1 MMTDIENQTF
11 LDKNDKPNYKR
22 VAEQIRM
29 QHTQKF
35 ISKIYCSVIFLFL
48 IAGVVLI
55 ASIFDDTYKKFA
67 IAHQMMT
74 FIGIGIY
81 VLVVLM
87 LVICNGHDEIRIIIL
102 LVICFSIGSLISF
115 IGALNLMNMNISLEY
130 AK

>member
-1 MMTDIENQTF
+1 MVDIENQKF

-48 IAGVVLI
+48 VAGIVLI

-67 IAHQMMT
+67 MAHQLLT
-74 FIGIGIY
+74 FVGIGIY

-87 LVICNGHDEIRIIIL
+87 LLICNGHDEIRIIIL

-115 IGALNLMNMNISLEY
+115 VGALNIMNMHLTLEY

>member
-1 MMTDIENQTF
+1 MMVDIENQKF

-48 IAGVVLI
+48 VAGIVLV

-67 IAHQMMT
+67 MAHQLLT
-74 FIGIGIY
+74 FVGIGIY

-87 LVICNGHDEIRIIIL
+87 LLICNGHDEIRIIIL

-115 IGALNLMNMNISLEY
+115 VGALNIMNMHLTLEY